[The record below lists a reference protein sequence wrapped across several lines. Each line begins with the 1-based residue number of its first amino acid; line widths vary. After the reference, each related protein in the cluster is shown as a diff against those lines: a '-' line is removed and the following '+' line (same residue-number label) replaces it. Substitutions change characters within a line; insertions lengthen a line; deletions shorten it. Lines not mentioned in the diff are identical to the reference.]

1 MLNFLVSS
9 CVQSP
14 GRLVFRLSE
23 LEYSPGLTMNQNTEQ
38 RWWVLPVS
46 LTVRVRLSCAVQSV
60 PTTLIRAPAPYWAS
74 ETATAAPTPTV
85 VTTQVGFD
93 PDFSLRPRLV
103 TLIRR
108 IMALAVLLCFVLR
121 SCSYFDFVAC
131 SAL

>member
-9 CVQSP
+9 WVQSP
-14 GRLVFRLSE
+14 DRLVFRLSE

-46 LTVRVRLSCAVQSV
+46 LTVRVRLSCAVPSV
-60 PTTLIRAPAPYWAS
+60 PTTLIRAPAPYRAS

-93 PDFSLRPRLV
+93 PDSAADSNHPQLSGSFERCQRHSLS
-103 TLIRR
+103 
-108 IMALAVLLCFVLR
+108 LARDWSL
-121 SCSYFDFVAC
+121 
-131 SAL
+131 